1 MEKKSHS
8 RLKIKS
14 EPQKL
19 WFSGKVLSGLSDRIN
34 MKHLLLSFLFLP
46 FGFLSAQSS
55 LNAFGDSPWG
65 SSYKDVKEKFAS
77 LLKNPSS
84 TEDIKILNEVKNKL
98 LVVKRNN
105 VTYYYRFYKQ
115 PKEVADFKANEKN
128 ADGSKPDHKAMTGL
142 FSVGLFFSPVESS
155 MVKESLKKYGSPTRE
170 YLVENKFGIMKEAKA
185 APVAKKA
192 EEDPAQ
198 DKDDADENT
207 EAERKIP
214 MALIWNLSA
223 ENNGAK
229 EGGFIFQWNEP
240 YNKKLYTKR
249 LDYFSAEVTA
259 LINDDYKKYF
269 SASEAKI
276 IQDLMNESGE
286 NSKGSTS
293 PSTP

>member
-1 MEKKSHS
+1 MK
-8 RLKIKS
+8 
-14 EPQKL
+14 
-19 WFSGKVLSGLSDRIN
+19 RII
-34 MKHLLLSFLFLP
+34 LLSLFLP
-46 FGFLSAQSS
+46 FGLLYSQTT

-65 SSYKDVKEKFAS
+65 SSYKDVKVKFAS

-115 PKEVADFKANEKN
+115 PKEVAEVKANEKN

-142 FSVGLFFSPVESS
+142 FSVGLFFSPVESTK
-155 MVKESLKKYGSPTRE
+155 VKESLGKYGSPTRE
-170 YLVENKFGIMKEAKA
+170 YLVENKFGITMEAKV
-185 APVAKKA
+185 APPAEKK
-192 EEDPAQ
+192 EEDPAA
-198 DKDDADENT
+198 DKDDDDT
-207 EAERKIP
+207 QEAAKKVP
-214 MALIWNLSA
+214 MASIWNLSG

-259 LINDDYKKYF
+259 LISDDYKKYF
-269 SASEAKI
+269 SATESKI
-276 IQDLMNESGE
+276 LQDLMNESSG
-286 NSKGSTS
+286 NAKGGTN

>member
-1 MEKKSHS
+1 MK
-8 RLKIKS
+8 
-14 EPQKL
+14 
-19 WFSGKVLSGLSDRIN
+19 RII
-34 MKHLLLSFLFLP
+34 LIILFLP
-46 FGFLSAQSS
+46 FGLLYSQTT

-115 PKEVADFKANEKN
+115 PKEVAEVKANEKN

-155 MVKESLKKYGSPTRE
+155 KVKDSLAKYGSPTRE
-170 YLVENKFGIMKEAKA
+170 YLVENKFGVTIEAKI
-185 APVAKKA
+185 APPAEKK
-192 EEDPAQ
+192 EEDPAAE
-198 DKDDADENT
+198 KEEDDT
-207 EAERKIP
+207 QEAAKKIP
-214 MALIWNLSA
+214 MASIWNLSG

-249 LDYFSAEVTA
+249 LDYFSAEVTS

-269 SASEAKI
+269 SATESKI
-276 IQDLMNESGE
+276 LQDLMNESSGNE
-286 NSKGSTS
+286 KGGTN
-293 PSTP
+293 PSNP

>member
-1 MEKKSHS
+1 MK
-8 RLKIKS
+8 
-14 EPQKL
+14 
-19 WFSGKVLSGLSDRIN
+19 RII
-34 MKHLLLSFLFLP
+34 LLSLFLP
-46 FGFLSAQSS
+46 FGLLYSQTT

-115 PKEVADFKANEKN
+115 PKEVAEVKANEKN

-142 FSVGLFFSPVESS
+142 FSVGLFFSPVESTK
-155 MVKESLKKYGSPTRE
+155 VKESLGKYGSPTRE
-170 YLVENKFGIMKEAKA
+170 YLVENKFGITMEAKV
-185 APVAKKA
+185 APPAEKK
-192 EEDPAQ
+192 EEDPAA
-198 DKDDADENT
+198 DKDDDDT
-207 EAERKIP
+207 QEAAKKVP
-214 MALIWNLSA
+214 MASIWNLSG

-259 LINDDYKKYF
+259 LISDDYKKYF
-269 SASEAKI
+269 SATESKI
-276 IQDLMNESGE
+276 LQDLMNESSG
-286 NSKGSTS
+286 NAKGGTN

>member
-1 MEKKSHS
+1 MK
-8 RLKIKS
+8 
-14 EPQKL
+14 
-19 WFSGKVLSGLSDRIN
+19 RII
-34 MKHLLLSFLFLP
+34 LITLFLP
-46 FGFLSAQSS
+46 FGILYSQTT

-115 PKEVADFKANEKN
+115 PKEVADVKANEKN

-155 MVKESLKKYGSPTRE
+155 KVKDSLGKYGSPTRE
-170 YLVENKFGIMKEAKA
+170 YLVENKFGITMETKV
-185 APVAKKA
+185 APPAEKK
-192 EEDPAQ
+192 EEDPATE
-198 DKDDADENT
+198 KDDDDTQETA
-207 EAERKIP
+207 KKVP
-214 MALIWNLSA
+214 MASIWNLSG

-259 LINDDYKKYF
+259 LISDDYKKYF
-269 SASEAKI
+269 SATESKI
-276 IQDLMNESGE
+276 LQDLMNESPG
-286 NSKGSTS
+286 NAKGGTN

>member
-1 MEKKSHS
+1 MK
-8 RLKIKS
+8 
-14 EPQKL
+14 
-19 WFSGKVLSGLSDRIN
+19 RII
-34 MKHLLLSFLFLP
+34 LISLFLP
-46 FGFLSAQSS
+46 FGFLYSQTT

-65 SSYKDVKEKFAS
+65 SSYKDVKEKFSS

-115 PKEVADFKANEKN
+115 PKEVAEVKANEKN

-155 MVKESLKKYGSPTRE
+155 KVKDSLSKYGSPTRE
-170 YLVENKFGIMKEAKA
+170 YLVENKFGVTLEAKA
-185 APVAKKA
+185 APAPAEKKEVDPTEEKDTDDDNQEAAK
-192 EEDPAQ
+192 
-198 DKDDADENT
+198 
-207 EAERKIP
+207 KIP
-214 MALIWNLSA
+214 MASIWNLSG

-269 SASEAKI
+269 SATETKI
-276 IQDLMNESGE
+276 LQDLMNESAG
-286 NSKGSTS
+286 SPKGDTA